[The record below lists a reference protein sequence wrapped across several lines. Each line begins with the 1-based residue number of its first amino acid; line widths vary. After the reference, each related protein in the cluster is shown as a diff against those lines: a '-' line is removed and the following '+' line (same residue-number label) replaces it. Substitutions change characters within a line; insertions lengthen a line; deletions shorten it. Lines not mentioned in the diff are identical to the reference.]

1 MACAAGRGMHREYV
15 TSRIARC
22 YEIVSRRGS
31 APEVGASPA
40 LASKTFAQKSKE
52 KGGCDM
58 TLKELRLQSKKTAAE
73 VAAVLGVTHNAVSNY
88 EGGTR
93 SIGLEQILALAEL
106 YDVSEREV
114 IEAQIESVKERKKE

>member
-1 MACAAGRGMHREYV
+1 MHREYV

-58 TLKELRLQSKKTAAE
+58 TLKELRCKVKKTAAE
-73 VAAVLGVTHNAVSNY
+73 VAAVLGVTLRAVYNY
-88 EGGTR
+88 ESGAR
-93 SIGLEQILALAEL
+93 EIDLEQVLALAEF
-106 YDVSEREV
+106 YDVTEREV